1 MERTPPGKTN
11 PILVMSKPD
20 LMNECERRGIS
31 TDGNV
36 NDLRQRILEHQQT
49 EEFAR
54 SASPLLPR
62 TRRNIVG
69 ESFGVEDSEK
79 ERSDDDPH
87 VITEPGLD
95 SSTAAFGTK
104 PDGAAGTAATANDP
118 MALLVS
124 FMMKQEEERRRETE
138 ERRRIEKAREE
149 QRRHEEIQRCDRMAR
164 ERLEESKR
172 WEAILRQM
180 SENRQQDKEEMT
192 GLIDRIAS
200 NSPPI
205 SSNGSSVVDFN
216 SVKRSVIRLEG
227 EAHTLMDKVLS
238 DVTAA
243 KPKENVKVTLQGLH
257 RLEQRLEK
265 ILDEKMDQLEGD
277 ENKDALVA
285 RVYKLMDEVGKAVL
299 KGEKYVSHAEW
310 VEREEAKAGPL
321 PAGVKVP
328 KFDGSILKYQKW
340 WDHFRSLIHE
350 NKRVSQF
357 WKMQYLLQAME
368 GVAASVLAGFEGLAS
383 EYPEAL
389 ETVQKRYGKE
399 HLVVRHIIH
408 SVMNRDAPTKEAVS
422 FGSFIEDTD
431 AKLKALENHKATRDM
446 ILLPLIEHSLPSSIR
461 MDWE

>member
-36 NDLRQRILEHQQT
+36 NDLRQRILEQQPAG
-49 EEFAR
+49 EFAH

-87 VITEPGLD
+87 VTMEPGLD

-104 PDGAAGTAATANDP
+104 PDGAAGTAAMANDP

-124 FMMKQEEERRRETE
+124 FMMKQEEERRRETEERRRETEERRRETEERRRETE

-216 SVKRSVIRLEG
+216 SVKRSVVRLEG

-257 RLEQRLEK
+257 RF
-265 ILDEKMDQLEGD
+265 
-277 ENKDALVA
+277 
-285 RVYKLMDEVGKAVL
+285 VY
-299 KGEKYVSHAEW
+299 
-310 VEREEAKAGPL
+310 
-321 PAGVKVP
+321 
-328 KFDGSILKYQKW
+328 
-340 WDHFRSLIHE
+340 
-350 NKRVSQF
+350 
-357 WKMQYLLQAME
+357 
-368 GVAASVLAGFEGLAS
+368 
-383 EYPEAL
+383 
-389 ETVQKRYGKE
+389 
-399 HLVVRHIIH
+399 
-408 SVMNRDAPTKEAVS
+408 
-422 FGSFIEDTD
+422 
-431 AKLKALENHKATRDM
+431 
-446 ILLPLIEHSLPSSIR
+446 
-461 MDWE
+461 